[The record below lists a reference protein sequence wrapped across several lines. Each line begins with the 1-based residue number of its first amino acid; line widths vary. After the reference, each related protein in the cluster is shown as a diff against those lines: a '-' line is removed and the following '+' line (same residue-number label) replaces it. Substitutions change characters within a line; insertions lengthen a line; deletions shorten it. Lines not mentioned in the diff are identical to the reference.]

1 MLAASGGWCESPG
14 SVRRPATWVLLVLSP
29 VTYYLVEA
37 RMQRV
42 GRGLARRL
50 DTRFGPDRLMPA
62 GPSGS

>member
-14 SVRRPATWVLLVLSP
+14 SVGLLLTWGLLGLSS

-42 GRGLARRL
+42 GRWLARRL
-50 DTRFGPDRLMPA
+50 DARFEPDRLMPA
-62 GPSGS
+62 GPFGS

>member
-1 MLAASGGWCESPG
+1 MLAVSGGWCESPG
-14 SVRRPATWVLLVLSP
+14 SVRCPLTWVLLVLSS

-42 GRGLARRL
+42 GRGLSRRL
-50 DTRFGPDRLMPA
+50 DARFGPDRLMPA